1 MRLQFVLSTGQASI
15 LHGTL
20 ERRFKF
26 TATCMNAIESNS
38 DILFQN
44 TSCVENITGRELP
57 KQGKKNHAYNQ
68 LPAPSQRVTQQRA
81 LNAN

>member
-57 KQGKKNHAYNQ
+57 KQGKKNMHITNCLLLARE
-68 LPAPSQRVTQQRA
+68 LHSKGH
-81 LNAN
+81 